1 MSAPKQGFSIGPGQQ
16 PLSPQGFVPAS
27 GKQAGPTVA
36 EVHQSL
42 QSYIN
47 HCERSLAAIQEQV
60 WTLRRRNSALEAREK
75 LRAQQREPAMPIVF
89 RSQYGEDV
97 LLWDFLGQPTTGFF
111 IEVGAFDG
119 VSYSVSFAL
128 EAMGWKGLLI
138 EAIPDRF
145 AACMAA
151 RPNSRVVHAALNKPG
166 SPPEATFHFVQ
177 DQYGGMLSFLD
188 PASDHAKDMKS
199 QGVQIQSVKVPQK
212 TMNELLADHTGPI
225 DLAVIDVEGGEVDL
239 LKGFD
244 LERYKPKV
252 LCLEDMGGEGSP
264 LCKYMETQSY
274 TKAFWF
280 ECNCIYVH
288 NDAVGT
294 VGKPF

>member
-1 MSAPKQGFSIGPGQQ
+1 MNTPKQGFSVGPGQQ
-16 PLSPQGFVPAS
+16 PTVPQGFVPTGAV
-27 GKQAGPTVA
+27 QMGPSAA
-36 EVHQSL
+36 EVNQKL
-42 QSYIN
+42 AQYIDR
-47 HCERSLAAIQEQV
+47 CEMAMAAIQEQM
-60 WTLRRRNSALEAREK
+60 WALRRRNAALEAREK
-75 LRAQQREPAMPIVF
+75 LREEGRAAAMPIMF

-97 LLWDFLGQPTTGFF
+97 VLWDLLGQPTSGFF

-145 AACMAA
+145 AACRAA
-151 RPNSRVVHAALNKPG
+151 RPNSRVVNAALSKPG
-166 SPPEATFHFVQ
+166 SPTEATFHIAQ
-177 DQYGGMLSFLD
+177 DRFGGMLSFLD
-188 PASDHAKDMKS
+188 PDSQHARDTRSD
-199 QGVQIQSVKVPQK
+199 GVPIHTVRVPQT
-212 TMNELLADHTGPI
+212 TMNELLVDHTGPI

-239 LKGFD
+239 LMGFD
-244 LERYKPKV
+244 LERFKPKV

-264 LCKYMETQSY
+264 LCKYMAGQNY

-288 NDAVGT
+288 NDAVAALSGR
-294 VGKPF
+294 K